1 VSIRLPALA
10 LALAAALA
18 LACSQEE
25 KAPAADAAGASPS
38 ADAPITASATAPP
51 AVKTGA
57 PDGSPFSV
65 THHVE
70 GDGASPTASDEV
82 RVNYEGRL
90 ADGTVFDSSYARN
103 EAITF
108 PLGGVIPCW
117 TQGVAQMK
125 VGGKATLVC
134 PPEMAYGSSGT
145 GPIPPNAT
153 LTFDVELLG
162 IETAPASPQ

>member
-1 VSIRLPALA
+1 MSIRLPALT
-10 LALAAALA
+10 LGLAASLA
-18 LACSQEE
+18 LACSEE
-25 KAPAADAAGASPS
+25 AKPPAADSAAPSAS
-38 ADAPITASATAPP
+38 ADAPITTSATATP
-51 AVKTGA
+51 AVKAGA

-70 GDGASPTASDEV
+70 GDGASPTPSDEV

-90 ADGTVFDSSYARN
+90 ADGSVFDSSYARN
-103 EAITF
+103 EPITF

-117 TQGVAQMK
+117 TQGVSQMK

-162 IETAPASPQ
+162 IEAAPTSPQ